1 MNRVI
6 LGILLLLIT
15 LTASAQYGGDWVVGG
30 RVNYVGGGKIVTP
43 DRGRVNT
50 GFTLKVA
57 PSLAYFI
64 RNGIALG
71 VITSYEFMKDSQGH
85 QHTGEVLP
93 FLRYD
98 VGGGSVRFFMQ
109 LESGCGWG
117 KSRMKDGADGKHFL
131 WTTNLKPGLFIR
143 ITDHWAAEAT
153 FSCLQYKHVKATDL
167 DSGESVVRDK
177 WDFTWLDIS
186 FGVAAI
192 LKL

>member
-1 MNRVI
+1 MNRGI

-93 FLRYD
+93 FYD
-98 VGGGSVRFFMQ
+98 MMWEGGVFVF
-109 LESGCGWG
+109 LCNW
-117 KSRMKDGADGKHFL
+117 KVVADGEK
-131 WTTNLKPGLFIR
+131 
-143 ITDHWAAEAT
+143 
-153 FSCLQYKHVKATDL
+153 
-167 DSGESVVRDK
+167 VV
-177 WDFTWLDIS
+177 
-186 FGVAAI
+186 
-192 LKL
+192 